1 MLKECDG
8 AGYTIGMSVI
18 SPVRTIADLLHRLG
32 DIPADRI
39 RFVPA
44 PGTASKTDLLAV
56 GNDWCEL
63 VEGTL
68 VEKPVGLSESFLA
81 GWLLTQ
87 INMHVLRGNLGFV
100 TGGDG
105 FYELQGGTVRAP
117 DVAFTAW
124 ERLDGR
130 RRSDDPIPLGSPNLV
145 VEVLSRGNT
154 KREMEIKREEYFG
167 GDVKLVWEIDP
178 RKRTVRVYASLDE
191 FFDLAATDTLRG
203 EPVLPGFELA
213 LRDLFGELDRHG

>member
-68 VEKPVGLSESFLA
+68 VEKPVGQSESFLA

-130 RRSDDPIPLGSPNLV
+130 RRSPS
-145 VEVLSRGNT
+145 T
-154 KREMEIKREEYFG
+154 
-167 GDVKLVWEIDP
+167 
-178 RKRTVRVYASLDE
+178 
-191 FFDLAATDTLRG
+191 
-203 EPVLPGFELA
+203 
-213 LRDLFGELDRHG
+213 